1 MITSFS
7 ANPENANEIKMKKEI
22 LLLLIILFG
31 WKAQAQDLL
40 SRTQIFHA
48 AEWQHPGLAGVQEN
62 LSVDLMYRQALNS
75 YGSESG
81 YYQIGAFYPIKN
93 DLGGQAD
100 GSGFKISNPD
110 KAKEIYNSKTAR
122 RKQGVGL
129 QLNAIIL
136 GPLDRKEVKAFY
148 AYHLPISN
156 RLNLSLGTSLK
167 LQQNMIGFENLTVR
181 DEVNDD
187 FYQQII
193 NSAAGKQTNLQLDI
207 GTALY
212 NEQFFLTFTAKSL
225 FITELNNNN
234 VLEYLKDGEA
244 YSVLAGYQWIFH
256 PDFSILPNAEINY
269 LTTYGT
275 QFKGTVRFKYKE
287 LMYVGAGMQNDL
299 KWSGL
304 VGVNIPGN
312 IFLNYSYDYYTGY
325 ISEFSNGVHE
335 VSLSYLFNNQNAST
349 PFTW

>member
-1 MITSFS
+1 
-7 ANPENANEIKMKKEI
+7 MKKEI
-22 LLLLIILFG
+22 LLLLVILVS
-31 WKAQAQDLL
+31 WKTQAQDIL

-48 AEWQHPGLAGVQEN
+48 VEWQHPALSGVQEN
-62 LSVDLMYRQALNS
+62 LSIDLMYRQALNG

-81 YYQIGAFYPIKN
+81 YYQVGAFYPIKN
-93 DLGGQAD
+93 SVGGESD
-100 GSGFKISNPD
+100 NSGFKISNPD
-110 KAKEIYNSKTAR
+110 KAREIYNSKIAR

-136 GPLDRKEVKAFY
+136 GPLDRKEIKGFY
-148 AYHLPISN
+148 AYHLPISEQ
-156 RLNLSLGTSLK
+156 LNLSLGTSLK
-167 LQQNMIGFENLTVR
+167 FQQNMIGFNNLSVR
-181 DEVNDD
+181 DEINDD

-193 NSAAGKQTNLQLDI
+193 NSSEGKQTNLQLDI

-212 NEQFFLTFTAKSL
+212 SKQFFFTFTAKSL
-225 FITELNNNN
+225 FITELNKNNT
-234 VLEYLKDGEA
+234 LEYLKDGES
-244 YSVLAGYQWIFH
+244 YSVLAGYKWKFN
-256 PDFSILPNAEINY
+256 PDYSILPNAEVNY
-269 LTTYGT
+269 LTDYGT
-275 QFKGTVRFKYKE
+275 QFKGTIRFKYKE

-304 VGVNIPGN
+304 IGLNIPGN